1 MLLNVKNALLASENA
16 FLHTYLEEYNY
27 YKTKNLNRNIKVKN
41 ETHFK
46 NQVLK
51 LTNKSC
57 SLSKTRY

>member
-41 ETHFK
+41 ETQFK

-51 LTNKSC
+51 
-57 SLSKTRY
+57 